1 MRTVIVDCGAT
12 KADWLCSDGT
22 QVRTPGFNLAQTPA
36 DQLQPILEAAAREL
50 PDIDKLY
57 LYAAGLVGESPVD
70 LGKWFPKA
78 GIEYA
83 SDMLGAARAVC
94 GRRPGIA
101 AIVGTGANTCQYDG
115 ENITAQVPCG
125 GYILGDEGA
134 ASVLGKLFLSDY
146 LKGFVP
152 EELAKEFAQTF
163 PASYPEIVQQVYR
176 TPAPARYLGSLAPFV
191 VAHYKTNAYAKELVD
206 KNFRAFFERTV
217 RQYDAL
223 PLGIVGG
230 FGYACRDILQSLA
243 NEYGITLSRIIAS
256 PLEGLK
262 LYHGL

>member
-1 MRTVIVDCGAT
+1 M
-12 KADWLCSDGT
+12 
-22 QVRTPGFNLAQTPA
+22 
-36 DQLQPILEAAAREL
+36 
-50 PDIDKLY
+50 
-57 LYAAGLVGESPVD
+57 
-70 LGKWFPKA
+70 
-78 GIEYA
+78 
-83 SDMLGAARAVC
+83 
-94 GRRPGIA
+94 
-101 AIVGTGANTCQYDG
+101 
-115 ENITAQVPCG
+115 
-125 GYILGDEGA
+125 
-134 ASVLGKLFLSDY
+134 LGKLFLSDY

-191 VAHYKTNAYAKELVD
+191 VAHYRTNAYAKDLVD
-206 KNFRAFFERTV
+206 RNFRAFFERTV